1 LVQPRG
7 HQWPSHPGAPTTRI
21 GAAPSSAKAGARD
34 HTEVI
39 PVRRATLIVAPLL
52 AAALLLPAGAD
63 AATCANASAIPA
75 VANSAQ
81 VRDSTLCLL
90 NAERRAR
97 GLPALR
103 NNAKLRLA
111 ATRHS
116 QDMVNR
122 RYFDH
127 TAPGGV
133 SMVTRV
139 RRTGYTKAAGSWA
152 LGENIAWGSGSLSTP
167 ARIVRAWMHSSG
179 HRANILDREFR
190 EIGIGI
196 AVGTPEDL
204 DGATYTTDFGT
215 HG

>member
-1 LVQPRG
+1 MIPIRTPATIVV
-7 HQWPSHPGAPTTRI
+7 
-21 GAAPSSAKAGARD
+21 SS
-34 HTEVI
+34 
-39 PVRRATLIVAPLL
+39 LL
-52 AAALLLPAGAD
+52 AAALVLPAGAS

-75 VANSAQ
+75 VANAAQ
-81 VRDSTLCLL
+81 VRNTTLCLL

-103 NNAKLRLA
+103 DNARLRLA
-111 ATRHS
+111 ATKHS
-116 QDMVNR
+116 RDMVHR

-139 RRTGYTKAAGSWA
+139 QRTGYIAAARSWA

-179 HRANILDREFR
+179 HRANILDRGFH
-190 EIGIGI
+190 EIGVGI
-196 AVGTPEDL
+196 AVGTPENL
-204 DGATYTTDFGT
+204 DGATYTTDFGSRR
-215 HG
+215 